1 MIINSEI
8 ILREF
13 SECVVFSVTQLYK
26 WQNKINATEMSICFA
41 SGQLFQLFF
50 FFFPSIA
57 FSQDSCR
64 YKWVQDQA
72 QMISWCVYVVLNI
85 SLKALLFKHIHL
97 KCFLFLILACFTWLK
112 WWRISKNNINHLNCL
127 FCWKELKEFRWVS
140 KWYLNSFSF
149 YSTRMQYGMLYTVS
163 VGFHKCSCPK

>member
-1 MIINSEI
+1 MKLYSENSANV
-8 ILREF
+8 LF
-13 SECVVFSVTQLYK
+13 SLWHNYISDKTKLMQQRWASVLLQD
-26 WQNKINATEMSICFA
+26 NFFN
-41 SGQLFQLFF
+41 FF